1 MYDKPLP
8 VIDPGTETFWAE
20 ARSHRLTIPRCLD
33 CGKYHFYPRALCPHC
48 HSERLEWTA
57 VSGRGTIYSFTI
69 ARKPAGPAFA
79 PDLPYVIA
87 LIDLD
92 EGPRMMTNLVVPDV
106 DAVRIGCRVEV
117 VFDDVSPEITLP
129 RFRPSEDLAVL
140 HEP

>member
-20 ARSHRLTIPRCLD
+20 ARAHRLTIPRCLD
-33 CGKYHFYPRALCPHC
+33 CGRYHFYPRSLCPHC

-57 VSGRGTIYSFTI
+57 VSGRGTVYSFTV

-92 EGPRMMTNLVVPDV
+92 EGPRMMTSLVVADV
-106 DAVRIGCRVEV
+106 DAVRIGDRVAV
-117 VFDDVSPEITLP
+117 AFDDVTPEITLP
-129 RFRPSEDLAVL
+129 RFRPS
-140 HEP
+140 